1 MAVELLSGSLAAL
14 AYGAT
19 QATER
24 YCCNF
29 WLDPTYRREREETGV
44 QVSGEVHS

>member
-1 MAVELLSGSLAAL
+1 MAVKLLSGSLAAP

-19 QATER
+19 QTTER

-29 WLDPTYRREREETGV
+29 GLDPTYRRVLEERGLR
-44 QVSGEVHS
+44 VSGEVHS

>member
-1 MAVELLSGSLAAL
+1 MKLLSGSLAAL

-24 YCCNF
+24 CYCNF
-29 WLDPTYRREREETGV
+29 GLDPTYRRELEERGLR
-44 QVSGEVHS
+44 VSGEVHS